1 MGRLLLHY
9 VGDSRIGDQGELP
22 KRRTGSA
29 GRPVFDGPR
38 RDAVGHSQTANGDA
52 AGSGDSF
59 DRQIAA
65 DLIDQAEQI
74 DDLIDVIERDG
85 SAALGDVFVE
95 RGAIRDVGQEAEE
108 MRVADHG
115 GCSFRF
121 LLAIRDAVRVSGREP
136 PGPSS
141 GGIRCRG

>member
-1 MGRLLLHY
+1 MGMILLHH
-9 VGDSRIGDQGELP
+9 VGDGRIGDQGELP
-22 KRRTGSA
+22 KRRTSGAGS
-29 GRPVFDGPR
+29 PIFDGPS
-38 RDAVGHSQTANGDA
+38 RDTVGHGQAADGDA
-52 AGSGDSF
+52 EGSGDSF
-59 DRQIAA
+59 DREITA

-85 SAALGDVFVE
+85 AAALGDVFVE
-95 RGAIRDVGQEAEE
+95 RGEIRDRIKQAEE